1 MERGPCVWLA
11 WALSRQLHRIWF
23 EVGAEELGLGFLT
36 LHREGGHEVSG
47 SIAKTALK
55 SKTQVGR
62 HVLSQLQKSQ
72 LRKSE
77 MYTELQASGPCG
89 PSEG

>member
-1 MERGPCVWLA
+1 MPCVWLA

-55 SKTQVGR
+55 RKTQVGR
-62 HVLSQLQKSQ
+62 LILSQLQNSQ
-72 LRKSE
+72 LRKSK
-77 MYTELQASGPCG
+77 MYTGLQESGLCG
-89 PSEG
+89 PRKG